1 MAAEFIRSPGN
12 PSGCS
17 RKKPTP
23 MKRDDLWSFALSC
36 YRQPGIEAACL
47 ELQAA
52 GADVCLL
59 LTGAWLE
66 CRGVA
71 CDVARLRQLKDL
83 SDDWRA
89 MVVAPLRTLRQ
100 SWRQQAA
107 TDYELAEL
115 RERVKALELDAEHIQ
130 LQRLQSAT
138 QHWPKGNE
146 PANWL
151 DPLCAGLS
159 GEKQARLEALR
170 RAAASQLVTQLVT
183 GEG

>member
-17 RKKPTP
+17 RKKPTL

-36 YRQPGIEAACL
+36 YQQPGIEAACL

-71 CDVARLRQLKDL
+71 CDDARLTQLKNL
-83 SDDWRA
+83 SDDWRTG
-89 MVVAPLRTLRQ
+89 VVAPLRSLRQ
-100 SWRQQAA
+100 NWRQQAA
-107 TDYELAEL
+107 TDDELNGL

-138 QHWPKGNE
+138 QPWPKGSE
-146 PANWL
+146 RTNWL
-151 DPLCAGLS
+151 DPLCADLG
-159 GEKQARLEALR
+159 GEKRPRWEILR
-170 RAAASQLVTQLVT
+170 RVAASQLVTGGV
-183 GEG
+183 

>member
-1 MAAEFIRSPGN
+1 MAAEFIRSLGN

-23 MKRDDLWSFALSC
+23 MKHDDLWTFALTC
-36 YRQPGIEAACL
+36 YQQPGVEAACL

-71 CDVARLRQLKDL
+71 CDEARFMQLKSL
-83 SDDWRA
+83 SDDWRT

-107 TDYELAEL
+107 TDCELAEL

-138 QHWPKGNE
+138 QTWPKGCE
-146 PANWL
+146 RTNWL
-151 DPLCAGLS
+151 GPLCAGLS
-159 GEKQARLEALR
+159 GEKQALWETLR
-170 RAAASQLVTQLVT
+170 RVAGSQLAT
-183 GEG
+183 GGD

>member
-1 MAAEFIRSPGN
+1 
-12 PSGCS
+12 
-17 RKKPTP
+17 

-36 YRQPGIEAACL
+36 YQQPGIEAACL

-66 CRGVA
+66 RRGVA
-71 CDVARLRQLKDL
+71 CDDARLRQLKDL

-107 TDYELAEL
+107 TDYALVGL

-138 QHWPKGNE
+138 QPWPKGSE
-146 PANWL
+146 RTNWL
-151 DPLCAGLS
+151 GPLCACLS
-159 GEKQARLEALR
+159 GEKQTLWETLR
-170 RAAASQLVTQLVT
+170 RVAGSQLAT
-183 GEG
+183 GGD